1 MEEENDSTE
10 LSSSHRHATV
20 HTSSYSEL
28 QLFFIVP
35 IVWGRGACVYEC
47 RPVEV
52 GETTGSPGAAGNVS
66 SPVWMLG
73 TQLRLSERAASAL
86 DS

>member
-1 MEEENDSTE
+1 M
-10 LSSSHRHATV
+10 
-20 HTSSYSEL
+20 
-28 QLFFIVP
+28 
-35 IVWGRGACVYEC
+35 
-47 RPVEV
+47 EV
-52 GETTGSPGAAGNVS
+52 GETTGSPGAAGSVS